1 MLKLVKMA
9 ELERLESTLQ
19 KSKLINRVLTDY
31 LLDSNVTSKEEEV
44 VIRERLI
51 QISMEKVLNKTGC
64 FLQNRG
70 GMNQ

>member
-19 KSKLINRVLTDY
+19 KSELINRVLTDY
-31 LLDSNVTSKEEEV
+31 LLDSNVTSKEEEAE
-44 VIRERLI
+44 IRERLI
-51 QISMEKVLNKTGC
+51 QISMEKVLKKTGC
-64 FLQNRG
+64 FLHNRG